1 MESNILSRNF
11 AASVS
16 VVWVDQVLVLVNG
29 IWDMKCHEG
38 EKVAHSLHAPP
49 DVLRVQKPVP
59 QLGKNI
65 CRFHPPPIEEYSCR
79 QIP

>member
-29 IWDMKCHEG
+29 IWDMESPIPINAMYDG
-38 EKVAHSLHAPP
+38 IGRLVVEAHAA
-49 DVLRVQKPVP
+49 
-59 QLGKNI
+59 I
-65 CRFHPPPIEEYSCR
+65 
-79 QIP
+79 